1 MEWYLM
7 MALVRHQVVLR
18 VVVSEP
24 ARNDLVP
31 NAITTEIEGVIATEI
46 VAGGVQ
52 ANTAMIETVI
62 GIGDSIGTAMDTM
75 SRALVGGTSDT
86 KNAIEIETVTAT
98 ATEIEIEIEIET
110 VAVAADKCIDMNR
123 CWKGSYCYLS
133 NT

>member
-1 MEWYLM
+1 MAAVMEWYLM

-31 NAITTEIEGVIATEI
+31 KAITTEIEGVIAMEI
-46 VAGGVQ
+46 VAGGVI
-52 ANTAMIETVI
+52 ANTAMVETVI
-62 GIGDSIGTAMDTM
+62 GIGVAIGTEIDTM

-86 KNAIEIETVTAT
+86 KNAIEIETVAEIE
-98 ATEIEIEIEIET
+98 TEIE
-110 VAVAADKCIDMNR
+110 AVAADKRMDAKR
-123 CWKGSYCYLS
+123 WWQGSYWHLS